1 MSHTPSSPS
10 RLRRALLGAAGVAAL
25 ALGVGL
31 ADAPAAVAWDPGH
44 GDAVLAPRTSFT
56 MAPDGSS
63 GATQGG
69 EGIPNIDSVK
79 KTIATYYG
87 DPGTGIA
94 NKTDSPYIREVGG
107 ILGKEKAELKRD

>member
-1 MSHTPSSPS
+1 MSDTLPTSS
-10 RLRRALLGAAGVAAL
+10 RLRRALVSAAGVLALAL

-31 ADAPAAVAWDPGH
+31 ADAPAATAWDPGH
-44 GDAVLAPRTSFT
+44 GDAALAPRTTFT

-79 KTIATYYG
+79 KTIAT
-87 DPGTGIA
+87 
-94 NKTDSPYIREVGG
+94 
-107 ILGKEKAELKRD
+107 